1 MKKITETCLY
11 ISLALFAIS
20 CRSVKEST
28 DTFTQTKDSVYVIEK
43 PVIVNVPGSTV
54 TTQSINIDSLYQ
66 LLKSGI
72 SPQVIS
78 KTLIKED
85 PQTGLK
91 IGILIDQLG
100 NLSAVCEQQDRM
112 IQMMQ
117 LEINR
122 LREINNTTVTTITEV
137 PSFWKKIGQAA
148 IWFLIGAAVVF
159 VISFLRQL
167 TI

>member
-1 MKKITETCLY
+1 MKKVTETCLY
-11 ISLALFAIS
+11 ITLALFAIS

-28 DTFTQTKDSVYVIEK
+28 DSFTQTKDSVYIIEK
-43 PVIVNVPGSTV
+43 PVLVNVPGSTV

-78 KTLIKED
+78 RTLVKED
-85 PQTGLK
+85 PETGLK

-122 LREINNTTVTTITEV
+122 IREINNTTVTTITEPV
-137 PSFWKKIGQAA
+137 SFRKKIGTAL
-148 IWFLIGAAVVF
+148 IWFLIGAAVF
-159 VISFLRQL
+159 FAIRALRQL
-167 TI
+167 TN